1 MVKLV
6 NRAKMTTATTGTG
19 TITLG
24 SASDGYQTFAAAGVS
39 DGDTVRYTI
48 EDGNA
53 FEIGSGV
60 YTASGT
66 TLSRTVSESSNSNN
80 ALNLSGNAVVFV
92 TAASEDFGNTVTAV
106 ASGTLANGDTVIV
119 NSNGTVSAVSGT
131 ASTSI
136 GSQVQMAGNEYSKYG
151 CGGVY
156 DTANN
161 KVVYCYCDGNNSF
174 YGTAVVGTVSGSSIS
189 FGTPVVF
196 YSGSLLTTE
205 FGNNVIFHT
214 SLGKIIVTF
223 TSSTVAYQVIGTVSG
238 TSISFSS
245 AQQPFGSSTCYSVSA
260 CYDSGSSKIV
270 VAGRDGS
277 DSNRLR
283 ALVGTVSSSSISY
296 GSSVRLSTALSRKPK
311 LASNG
316 SGTIVCLYASTGN
329 YYAYAT
335 AMTISGTTVTAGSTT
350 QIGSSNNSFNRMSI
364 VYCPNV
370 SRWLTAY
377 RHSSRGHLSLLS
389 VSGTTI
395 TTEDT
400 LQIPDNDNA
409 EYGVLC
415 YNDGVSTPYY
425 FYALNAA
432 VKMRKITVTS
442 SSISAASR
450 EDVAASLSYIASPV
464 YDPDTQQFAVS
475 TTSSESNGAS
485 NVQMVNVNNI
495 TTNLTAEN
503 YIGIADAAYANG
515 DTATVQIVG
524 SVDDAQSSLTA
535 GQQYYVQAT
544 GGVGLTA
551 SNPSVLAGTAV
562 SATKLIVKG

>member
-1 MVKLV
+1 M
-6 NRAKMTTATTGTG
+6 
-19 TITLG
+19 
-24 SASDGYQTFAAAGVS
+24 
-39 DGDTVRYTI
+39 
-48 EDGNA
+48 
-53 FEIGSGV
+53 
-60 YTASGT
+60 
-66 TLSRTVSESSNSNN
+66 
-80 ALNLSGNAVVFV
+80 
-92 TAASEDFGNTVTAV
+92 
-106 ASGTLANGDTVIV
+106 
-119 NSNGTVSAVSGT
+119 
-131 ASTSI
+131 
-136 GSQVQMAGNEYSKYG
+136 
-151 CGGVY
+151 
-156 DTANN
+156 
-161 KVVYCYCDGNNSF
+161 
-174 YGTAVVGTVSGSSIS
+174 
-189 FGTPVVF
+189 
-196 YSGSLLTTE
+196 
-205 FGNNVIFHT
+205 
-214 SLGKIIVTF
+214 
-223 TSSTVAYQVIGTVSG
+223 
-238 TSISFSS
+238 
-245 AQQPFGSSTCYSVSA
+245 
-260 CYDSGSSKIV
+260 
-270 VAGRDGS
+270 
-277 DSNRLR
+277 
-283 ALVGTVSSSSISY
+283 GTVSSSSISY
-296 GSSVRLSTALSRKPK
+296 GSSVRLSTTLSRKPK

-316 SGTIVCLYASTGN
+316 SGTIVCLYASTGS

-364 VYCPNV
+364 VYCPTV

-377 RHSSRGHLSLLS
+377 RHSSRGYLSLLS

-450 EDVAASLSYIASPV
+450 EDVAASLSYVVSPV

-503 YIGIADAAYANG
+503 FIGISDAAYANG
-515 DTATVQIVG
+515 DTATVQIAG

-535 GQQYYVQAT
+535 ARKYYVQAT

-551 SNPSVLAGTAV
+551 SNPSVVAGTAV
-562 SATKLIVKG
+562 SSTKLIVKG